1 MIRFVIVI
9 FIILLILFILRS
21 RSSKI
26 GNISKKNYRLIII
39 SILVLAFLIVIAT
52 SGRFLLP
59 QLLQFVKIGLPFL
72 TKFIGL

>member
-1 MIRFVIVI
+1 MIRFIIVVLL
-9 FIILLILFILRS
+9 ILLIFFILRS
-21 RSSKI
+21 RSTKI

>member
-1 MIRFVIVI
+1 MIRFIIVI
-9 FIILLILFILRS
+9 LIILLILFILSS
-21 RSSKI
+21 RSSRI

-52 SGRFLLP
+52 SGRFILP

>member
-1 MIRFVIVI
+1 MIRFIIVI
-9 FIILLILFILRS
+9 LIILLILYILRS

-26 GNISKKNYRLIII
+26 GNISKKNYKLLII
-39 SILVLAFLIVIAT
+39 SIVVLAFLIVIAT